1 VTTPLSPH
9 ESSARRI
16 AEAAHTGQVDRAG
29 NPYFGHIER
38 VAQTVKAAGGSE
50 TQVVAAYLHDVIE
63 DTDTTSA
70 ELLDAGVFTAVLTLI
85 AILTRQDEVSYED
98 YLQQIRSSPDALLI
112 KQCDMADNMDPARTA
127 LLDDE
132 TRERLRLKYEKAVA
146 FLTATA

>member
-1 VTTPLSPH
+1 MTTPLSPH

-38 VAQTVKAAGGSE
+38 VAQAVKAAGGSE

-63 DTDTTSA
+63 DTDKTSA
-70 ELLDAGVFTAVLTLI
+70 ELLDAGVSTAALTLI

-98 YLQQIRSSPDALLI
+98 YLQQILSLI
-112 KQCDMADNMDPARTA
+112 HI
-127 LLDDE
+127 
-132 TRERLRLKYEKAVA
+132 
-146 FLTATA
+146 

>member
-1 VTTPLSPH
+1 MTTPH

-29 NPYFGHIER
+29 NSYFRHIER
-38 VAQTVKAAGGSE
+38 VAQAVRAAGGSE

-63 DTDTTSA
+63 DTDKTGA
-70 ELLDAGVFTAVLTLI
+70 ELLDAGVSGDALTLI

-98 YLQQIRSSPDALLI
+98 YLQQIRSTPDALLI

-132 TRERLRLKYEKAVA
+132 ARERLRLKYEKAVA
-146 FLTATA
+146 FLTATP

>member
-1 VTTPLSPH
+1 MTTPLSPH

-38 VAQTVKAAGGSE
+38 VAQAVKAAGGSE

-63 DTDTTSA
+63 DTDKTSA
-70 ELLDAGVFTAVLTLI
+70 ELLDAGVSTAALTLI

-146 FLTATA
+146 FLTATT

>member
-1 VTTPLSPH
+1 MTTPLSPH
-9 ESSARRI
+9 ESSARTI
-16 AEAAHTGQVDRAG
+16 AEAAHSGQVDRAG

-38 VAQTVKAAGGSE
+38 VIPAVRAAGGSE

-70 ELLDAGVFTAVLTLI
+70 DLLDAGVSGDTLMI
-85 AILTRQDEVSYED
+85 IESLTRHDEVAYED
-98 YLQQIRSSPDALLI
+98 YLQRIRLSPDALLV

-132 TRERLRLKYEKAVA
+132 TRERLRLKYAKAFA
-146 FLTATA
+146 FLNATT

>member
-1 VTTPLSPH
+1 MTTPLSPH

-38 VAQTVKAAGGSE
+38 VAPAVKPAGGSK

-70 ELLDAGVFTAVLTLI
+70 ELLDAGVSIEALTLI
-85 AILTRQDEVSYED
+85 AILTRHDEVSYEE

-112 KQCDMADNMDPARTA
+112 KQCDMAENMDPARTA

-132 TRERLRLKYEKAVA
+132 TRERLRLKYTKALA

>member
-1 VTTPLSPH
+1 M
-9 ESSARRI
+9 
-16 AEAAHTGQVDRAG
+16 DRAG

-38 VAQTVKAAGGSE
+38 VAQAVKAAGGSE

-63 DTDTTSA
+63 DTDKTSA
-70 ELLDAGVFTAVLTLI
+70 ELLDAGVSTAALTLI

-127 LLDDE
+127 LLDNE
-132 TRERLRLKYEKAVA
+132 TRERLRLKYENALA

>member
-1 VTTPLSPH
+1 MTTPLSPH
-9 ESSARRI
+9 ESSAHRI

-38 VAQTVKAAGGSE
+38 VAQAVKAAGGSE

-70 ELLDAGVFTAVLTLI
+70 DLLDAGVSTDALALI
-85 AILTRQDEVSYED
+85 ETLTRHDEVAYED
-98 YLQQIRSSPDALLI
+98 YLQRIRSSPDASLV

-132 TRERLRLKYEKAVA
+132 TRERLRRKYEKAVA
-146 FLTATA
+146 FLTTTA

>member
-1 VTTPLSPH
+1 MATTLSPH

-38 VAQTVKAAGGSE
+38 VAQAVKAAGGSE

-146 FLTATA
+146 FLTATR

>member
-1 VTTPLSPH
+1 MTTPLSPH

-146 FLTATA
+146 FLTAAT

>member
-1 VTTPLSPH
+1 MTTPLSPH

-16 AEAAHTGQVDRAG
+16 ADAAHTGQADRAG

-38 VAQTVKAAGGSE
+38 VALAVKAAGGSE

-70 ELLDAGVFTAVLTLI
+70 DLLYAGVSTDALALI
-85 AILTRQDEVSYED
+85 ETLTRHDEVAYED
-98 YLQQIRSSPDALLI
+98 YLQRIRSSPDALLV

-127 LLDDE
+127 LLDEE
-132 TRERLRLKYEKAVA
+132 TRERLRVKYEKAVA

>member
-1 VTTPLSPH
+1 M
-9 ESSARRI
+9 
-16 AEAAHTGQVDRAG
+16 DRAG

-38 VAQTVKAAGGSE
+38 VAQAVKAAGGSE

-70 ELLDAGVFTAVLTLI
+70 ELLDAGVSADALTI
-85 AILTRQDEVSYED
+85 IETLTRHDEVGYED
-98 YLQQIRSSPDALLI
+98 YLQRIRSNPDALLV

-146 FLTATA
+146 LLTATT

>member
-1 VTTPLSPH
+1 MTTPLSPH

-38 VAQTVKAAGGSE
+38 VAQAVKAAGGSE

-63 DTDTTSA
+63 DTNTTSA
-70 ELLDAGVFTAVLTLI
+70 ELLDAGVSTAALTLTEL
-85 AILTRQDEVSYED
+85 LTRQDEVSYED
-98 YLQQIRSSPDALLI
+98 YLKQIRSSPDALLI

-132 TRERLRLKYEKAVA
+132 ARERLRLKYEKAVA
-146 FLTATA
+146 FLTATT